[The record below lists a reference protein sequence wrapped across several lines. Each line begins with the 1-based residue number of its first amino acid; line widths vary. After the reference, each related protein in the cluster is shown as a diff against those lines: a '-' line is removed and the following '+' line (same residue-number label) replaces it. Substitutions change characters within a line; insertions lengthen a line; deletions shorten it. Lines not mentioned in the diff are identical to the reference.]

1 LEAIGRTI
9 VAVKSDA
16 DRPLREA
23 EVAYRQDFA
32 LAAAW
37 AKAALQDEELR
48 LFYEALEKQREI
60 PAPRSARR
68 SRYGHAAEATE
79 KKSFSRLAG
88 KINSLNCASGS
99 GLCESQSGPARLTP
113 GNGS

>member
-1 LEAIGRTI
+1 MEAIGRTI

-48 LFYEALEKQREI
+48 PFYEALGKQRNI
-60 PAPRSARR
+60 PAPQPTRR
-68 SRYGHAAEATE
+68 SRYGRAAEATE
-79 KKSFSRLAG
+79 EKVL
-88 KINSLNCASGS
+88 
-99 GLCESQSGPARLTP
+99 
-113 GNGS
+113 